1 MFNRIKNIIELSR
14 FKPSAEN
21 RTIPDGARLTML
33 VEDIPLGDGK
43 AEFIGEGTE
52 AEFLEQE
59 QEDKGNKSWLDRL
72 KRL

>member
-14 FKPSAEN
+14 FKPSVREELGSN
-21 RTIPDGARLTML
+21 GVMVREL

>member
-1 MFNRIKNIIELSR
+1 MLQKLKRAIEAYR
-14 FKPSAEN
+14 TETKYVMREN
-21 RTIPDGARLTML
+21 VDGAL
-33 VEDIPLGDGK
+33 VPVEVSLGDGK